1 MGLRRC
7 VVALSERF
15 TYVIKGGSLTSPRLA
30 ECEAAEKIWLN
41 PCRFEKVIFYR
52 NFQLGP
58 PQRVSSLVEA
68 RQASLAK
75 SYTLFTHP

>member
-30 ECEAAEKIWLN
+30 ECEAREPRRAS
-41 PCRFEKVIFYR
+41 F
-52 NFQLGP
+52 
-58 PQRVSSLVEA
+58 LV
-68 RQASLAK
+68 
-75 SYTLFTHP
+75 